1 MAKFKS
7 GFVSIIG
14 RTNVGKSTLINTIAG
29 EKIAAVVNK
38 SQTTRTA
45 IRAIVNKD
53 NSQIIFIDTPGIH
66 KPKTKLGETM
76 LDTAFKVSKDVDIV
90 LFLIDAAST
99 QINKGDNII
108 LQRLKEDNKKVILV
122 INKIDLIKKE
132 HLLELIN
139 LYRKEYDFQE
149 IIPISAKNKKDTE
162 KLLIEIEKLLPEGPQ
177 YYSEDEFTDQTERQL
192 IEEIIRE
199 KALQLL
205 NDEIPHG
212 IYVETE
218 KMQLTKTKKKEKIY
232 NINACIYCIRESHK
246 GIIIG
251 KKGNMLKKIAT
262 ASRYEMEKLLQTK
275 VNLSVWVKVD
285 KDWQNKNNVVDKFK
299 LK

>member
-14 RTNVGKSTLINTIAG
+14 RTNVGKSTLINTIIG
-29 EKIAAVVNK
+29 EKVAAVLNK

-45 IRAIVNKD
+45 IKAIVNRE

-76 LDTAFKVSKDVDIV
+76 LDTTYKVIKDVELV
-90 LFLIDAAST
+90 LFLINAAST

-108 LQRLKEDNKKVILV
+108 LEKLHQDNKKVILV
-122 INKIDLIKKE
+122 INKIDLVKKE

-139 LYRKEYDFQE
+139 IYKNAYDFQE
-149 IIPISAKNKKDTE
+149 IIPISAKSKKDTE
-162 KLLIEIEKLLPEGPQ
+162 KLLEEIEKLLPEGPI
-177 YYSEDEFTDQTERQL
+177 YYDKDEFTDQTERQL

-199 KALQLL
+199 KSLQFLSE
-205 NDEIPHG
+205 EIPHG

-218 KMQLTKTKKKEKIY
+218 KMQLSKTKKQEKIY

-251 KKGNMLKKIAT
+251 KNGAMLKKIAT